1 VLLAPCPNPVLEG
14 YPCRLTATACSI
26 HSQLPSTSGGRLLH
40 PQPEDAPCRGDMDTF
55 NMVCEI
61 ITVNNNIPLHFGF
74 GDVNYSNVIHKV
86 QTPIKTVVYC
96 AYFNED

>member
-1 VLLAPCPNPVLEG
+1 
-14 YPCRLTATACSI
+14 
-26 HSQLPSTSGGRLLH
+26 
-40 PQPEDAPCRGDMDTF
+40 MDTF